1 MSQVSRYHPL
11 LVVLHWLLAILVPV
25 ALVLGAW
32 VMAKIPNDSP
42 AKIDALRGH
51 MAGGLLILTLM
62 LLRLLVRSRTRLPL
76 PATSGSSLFD
86 RLARVSHYALYVGVI
101 GMATAGLVL
110 AVESGIIA
118 ILAGEPVQVPAD
130 FWVYDARFA
139 HYLISRFLLLLIAL
153 HIASGLYHTF
163 VRRDGLLH
171 RMWFG
176 ARAINEGET
185 GPTRGGHRA
194 F

>member
-11 LVVLHWLLAILVPV
+11 LVVLHWLLALLVPS
-25 ALVLGAW
+25 ALVLGTE

-51 MAGGLLILTLM
+51 MAGGVLILTLM
-62 LLRLLVRSRTRLPL
+62 LLRFLVRSRTALPP
-76 PATSGSSLFD
+76 PATSGSSLLD

-101 GMATAGLVL
+101 GMALAGLVL
-110 AVESGIIA
+110 AIQSGIIA
-118 ILAGEPVQVPAD
+118 ILVGEPAQIPRD
-130 FWVYDARFA
+130 FWVYNARLA

-153 HIASGLYHTF
+153 HIAGALHHIL
-163 VRRDGLLH
+163 VRKDGLLR

-176 ARAINEGET
+176 MRVSKKQEAEASRAV
-185 GPTRGGHRA
+185 RGS